1 MCEEGVMQR
10 EPHVRRGEA
19 IPFADQ
25 NQILQPKEEFPMET
39 SIPICLKY
47 PCNWD
52 CLQQPLDLAS
62 FLMTDQIDNLSFA
75 IEIQAHLP
83 ISLLEY

>member
-1 MCEEGVMQR
+1 M
-10 EPHVRRGEA
+10 
-19 IPFADQ
+19 
-25 NQILQPKEEFPMET
+25 N
-39 SIPICLKY
+39 
-47 PCNWD
+47 NWD

-75 IEIQAHLP
+75 IEIQAHLR